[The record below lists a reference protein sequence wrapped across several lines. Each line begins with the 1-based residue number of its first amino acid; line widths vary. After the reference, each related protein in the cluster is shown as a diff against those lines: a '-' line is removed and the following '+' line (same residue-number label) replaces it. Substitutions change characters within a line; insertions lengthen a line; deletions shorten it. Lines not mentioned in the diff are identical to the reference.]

1 MTTTTTATVTG
12 DFTAAGIAQQVVA
25 RRAARRK
32 GTVDAKLDA
41 KLDATVQPDV
51 LRLALEIWVTFG
63 FLTPEQAQ
71 ALLKALTGGTFV
83 NLPPLPVPDDVVLH
97 LPLYNIIRGAIATRV
112 DSVDVSVD
120 DLLAIG
126 QAIVDGLSHIP
137 DIVHLVEDAGSAIGD
152 AVSAI
157 GHFFG
162 GLF

>member
-1 MTTTTTATVTG
+1 MTTTITTVAG

-25 RRAARRK
+25 HQAARRK
-32 GTVDAKLDA
+32 GAVDAKLDA

-83 NLPPLPVPDDVVLH
+83 NLPPLPVPDGVVLH
-97 LPLYNIIRGAIATRV
+97 LPLYNIVRGAIAARV
-112 DSVDVSVD
+112 DSVDVSIE
-120 DLLAIG
+120 DLLALG
-126 QAIVDGLSHIP
+126 QAIVDGISHIP
-137 DIVHLVEDAGSAIGD
+137 DIVHLFEEAGSSIGDALSAIGD
-152 AVSAI
+152 
-157 GHFFG
+157 FFG